1 MGIFDHCGA
10 RAMMAAMD
18 PPLQERVYLGLK
30 ADYLA
35 GHFVPG
41 KRIDLQDLAN
51 RYRSSKTPVRE
62 AAFILVGEGLVTHHE
77 DGGFVV
83 PILSPV
89 ELVELLVWHMRLVLE
104 SASSLKETTLRQ
116 TLRQYSGFDGNASAM
131 DAAIMTTEIFT
142 SIAEATG
149 NRLASIEVRRLNQRL
164 HYSRIADPLEPALA
178 EKELG
183 ILTNLDVTNLHKAMR
198 RRIEAYHLRKIGH
211 QRKLIQ
217 EASRINNGDI
227 PS

>member
-1 MGIFDHCGA
+1 
-10 RAMMAAMD
+10 MMAAMD

-62 AAFILVGEGLVTHHE
+62 AAFILVGEGLITHHE

-83 PILSPV
+83 PILNPV
-89 ELVELLVWHMRLVLE
+89 ELVDLLAWHMRLALV
-104 SASSLKETTLRQ
+104 SAASLKEATLRQ
-116 TLRQYSGFDGNASAM
+116 TLKQYSGFDGNASAM
-131 DAAIMTTEIFT
+131 NIAIMTTEIFT

-149 NRLASIEVRRLNQRL
+149 NRLATIEVRRLNQRL
-164 HYSRIADPLEPALA
+164 HYSRIADPVAPALA

-183 ILTNLDVTNLHKAMR
+183 ILTNPDVTNLHKAMR
-198 RRIEAYHLRKIGH
+198 RRIEAYHLRKIDH
-211 QRKLIQ
+211 QRKIIQ
-217 EASRINNGDI
+217 EASRANNGDI